1 MGTSTRAHRPRVV
14 RGAVTPAS
22 ASTRLPPRAWLP
34 VTDLGLPPGC
44 VRSPG
49 AANVLLLRNS
59 LQLRAKADVSTS
71 EVLSLVAAKLLES
84 TSEAVSARPRQ
95 CRDLGPQTCGTG
107 V

>member
-1 MGTSTRAHRPRVV
+1 M
-14 RGAVTPAS
+14 
-22 ASTRLPPRAWLP
+22 
-34 VTDLGLPPGC
+34 
-44 VRSPG
+44 RSPG